1 MGIFLRNL
9 FVACLTMMALVGM
22 LAAGAVLWL
31 VLLVLIAAIM
41 GYIAL
46 RKAGILNPP
55 GFRNPP
61 KSGNFD
67 AEIIEAEYTVV
78 SETERQIPD
87 DRV

>member
-1 MGIFLRNL
+1 MSIFLRNL

-31 VLLVLIAAIM
+31 ILLVLIAGIM

-46 RKAGILNPP
+46 RKAGILNTP
-55 GFRNPP
+55 GVR
-61 KSGNFD
+61 KTQRGGNFD